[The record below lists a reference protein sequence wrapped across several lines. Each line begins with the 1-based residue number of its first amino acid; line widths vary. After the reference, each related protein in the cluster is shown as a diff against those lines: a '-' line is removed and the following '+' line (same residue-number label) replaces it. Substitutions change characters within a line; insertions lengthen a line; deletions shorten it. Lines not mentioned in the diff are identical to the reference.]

1 MKYIGENAVKKLIS
15 LIKGDLATKQPTIT
29 ASGIL
34 KGDGSGTVTAA
45 DTQEATLVDV
55 PNGLLKGDGTT
66 ISAAVAGTDY
76 VEPNMLESKA
86 DVDLQNTKAP
96 NSLYWEEQNQYT
108 LSDTNQLYFLNGAY
122 FRLTSNSIR
131 RSTDF
136 ESWTTVYNSQVNDI
150 CYGGGKYVAL
160 NTGKPKIIYSE
171 DGSTW
176 QEGTV
181 PSDLETY
188 EWSHICYGN
197 SKFIVTSYG
206 SGEALYSSDGITWI
220 LSTSTMFE
228 EDSGCTTGICY
239 ANGKFVAVSN
249 SEFVYYSSDGITWS
263 PSRLPEYLGNDMGI
277 CYGDGKFV
285 AFVDSSNITY
295 YSTDGIT
302 WLKNELQKNISYYDC
317 IYVNDKFLLLN
328 SYDNTI
334 LYSDDGITWSES
346 LLPCRG
352 EAAWICYDGD
362 KTIIQVY
369 DFGSEKYKILF
380 LTSTV
385 SNMLNY
391 YENLFLKKCDAP
403 PVYNTA
409 SSTRK
414 GLVYLEDKT
423 GFSTVSTMTQ
433 KSITNAINNVKLTPI
448 SKSTITAIWY
458 SVTV

>member
-1 MKYIGENAVKKLIS
+1 MKYIGENAIKKLIS

-34 KGDGSGTVTAA
+34 KGDGTGTITAA

-86 DVDLQNTKAP
+86 NVDLQNTKAP
-96 NSLYWEEQNQYT
+96 NSLYWEEQQYT
-108 LSDTNQLYFLNGAY
+108 LSNTNQLYFLNGAY
-122 FRLTSNSIR
+122 FCLTSNSIR

-150 CYGGGKYVAL
+150 CYGGEKYVAL
-160 NTGKPKIIYSE
+160 ITNEPKIIYSE

-188 EWSHICYGN
+188 EWNCICYGN
-197 SKFIVTSYG
+197 GKFVVATYG

-228 EDSGCTTGICY
+228 EDSSSTADICY

-403 PVYNTA
+403 PVYGSA

-414 GLVYLEDKT
+414 GLVYLEDQT

-448 SKSTITAIWY
+448 SKSTITATWY